1 MKKELYKEINIT
13 NCIRRTLLSM
23 ASRKL
28 TLVFY
33 FFEFISEFS
42 NIFVD
47 VITNGVAEKLHLL
60 FSLEESSVNDSFL
73 NTFSF
78 ESSVESSRFFK

>member
-1 MKKELYKEINIT
+1 MRKELYKEINIT